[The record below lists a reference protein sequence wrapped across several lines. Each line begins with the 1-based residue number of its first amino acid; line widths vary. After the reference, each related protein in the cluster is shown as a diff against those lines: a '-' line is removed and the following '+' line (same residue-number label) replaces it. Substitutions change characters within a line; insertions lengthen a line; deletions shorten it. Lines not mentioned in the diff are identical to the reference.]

1 MKNELKLTV
10 YKETFDHPLRQA
22 TLCFLVKEDKILL
35 AMKKRG
41 FAKGK
46 WNGAG
51 GKSEPGDK
59 TIQDTAVRETFEE
72 IHITPKT
79 LQEVA
84 TLNFHF
90 PDNPDWSQQVVV
102 YLATEWEGEPQ
113 ETDEMAPKWFK
124 FDKIPYDQMW
134 EDDILWL
141 PEVLKGNLI
150 EADFLFD
157 ENQKMIEHKIIN
169 GLPKML

>member
-1 MKNELKLTV
+1 MEKKTKLLE
-10 YKETFDHPLRQA
+10 YKETIKTPLRQA
-22 TLCFLVKEDKILL
+22 TLCFLVKEDEILL

-46 WNGAG
+46 WNGTG
-51 GKSEPGDK
+51 GKSERGDK
-59 TIQDTAVRETFEE
+59 TIR
-72 IHITPKT
+72 ITPKT

-84 TLNFHF
+84 TLNFYF
-90 PDNPDWSQQVVV
+90 PDNPDWSQQVIV
-102 YLATEWEGEPQ
+102 YLATEWEGKLQ

-124 FDKIPYDQMW
+124 FDKIPYNQMW

-157 ENQKMIEHKIIN
+157 ENQKMIEKDVRKITSR
-169 GLPKML
+169 